1 MKENVLLEPDPGISK
16 ERLSIEVTTHCNL
29 NCLHCFVHGGRSK
42 RSNLSIDVAKEIIA
56 EGYDTG
62 YRHLHITGGEPLL
75 WEGLFET
82 LDYAFFTG
90 FETVVMNTNGTLLSE
105 NVCTRLEDHD
115 GLLISVSLEGSEAFH
130 NYIRG
135 VGSYEVAIQGI
146 EKVLDRGIELVI
158 FTTAAKSLIS
168 GLPHFVHGLYERFPT
183 IQYVTLVELIRGKN
197 GAFLLTEE
205 LLEPEDFVQMV
216 KTVSLLNALGY
227 KTEVLK
233 DPLVNVASKMLEM
246 PWIPHAYP
254 MNRNGSIIVMANGN
268 INLSHYSS
276 YNFGTYAPG
285 MIQKVLSS
293 DEYQSAVAPDE
304 ITCPLCSYAKLCIE
318 NGLVQPS
325 ELSGGVHSMMPYCKR
340 VLDKISS

>member
-1 MKENVLLEPDPGISK
+1 MKENVFKEPDPGISE

-29 NCLHCFVHGGRSK
+29 NCLHCFVHGGGSK

-62 YRHLHITGGEPLL
+62 YRHVHITGGEPLL

-90 FETVVMNTNGTLLSE
+90 FKTIVMNTNGTLLSE
-105 NVCTRLEDHD
+105 NVCSRLKDHN

-135 VGSYEVAIQGI
+135 EGSYEITIQGI

-158 FTTAAKSLIS
+158 FTTAAKRLIS
-168 GLPHFVHGLYERFPT
+168 DLPHFVHGLYERFPT
-183 IQYVTLVELIRGKN
+183 IKYVTLIELIRVKN
-197 GAFLLTEE
+197 GAFPLTEE
-205 LLEPEDFVQMV
+205 LLEPKDFVQLV
-216 KTVSLLNALGY
+216 KTVALLNLMGY
-227 KTEVLK
+227 KTEVLR

-276 YNFGTYAPG
+276 YNFGTYTPG

-293 DEYQSAVAPDE
+293 DEYQRAVAPNE
-304 ITCPLCSYAKLCIE
+304 TTCRLCNYTKLCIE

-325 ELSGGVHSMMPYCKR
+325 ELSGSAHSMVPYCKR
-340 VLDKISS
+340 VLDRISS

>member
-1 MKENVLLEPDPGISK
+1 M
-16 ERLSIEVTTHCNL
+16 
-29 NCLHCFVHGGRSK
+29 
-42 RSNLSIDVAKEIIA
+42 
-56 EGYDTG
+56 
-62 YRHLHITGGEPLL
+62 
-75 WEGLFET
+75 
-82 LDYAFFTG
+82 
-90 FETVVMNTNGTLLSE
+90 
-105 NVCTRLEDHD
+105 
-115 GLLISVSLEGSEAFH
+115 
-130 NYIRG
+130 
-135 VGSYEVAIQGI
+135 
-146 EKVLDRGIELVI
+146 
-158 FTTAAKSLIS
+158 
-168 GLPHFVHGLYERFPT
+168 
-183 IQYVTLVELIRGKN
+183 
-197 GAFLLTEE
+197 
-205 LLEPEDFVQMV
+205 QMV